1 MNKEEIR
8 NINDSIQPQKY
19 SAAEIAKLREF
30 VEAVQNDDAR
40 SALACWGDHSDYS
53 HGY

>member
-1 MNKEEIR
+1 MDKKESR
-8 NINDSIQPQKY
+8 YTDKTMQPQQY
-19 SAAEIAKLREF
+19 STEEIAKLKEF
-30 VEAVQNDDAR
+30 INTVQNDDAR